1 MIYLDV
7 DGVIADFEMGVRALG
22 YTGSILGSA
31 GNSCGET
38 LEQFMAK
45 NYKQIFRTA
54 PPTNHMRF
62 FQRMYKEVN
71 SNAPSERIYGRRVDG
86 MEILTA
92 MGSHYKE
99 EHIET
104 VKENKYWW
112 LSQFG
117 FERKDIIIVPQA
129 EDKLAYCKPG
139 DVLYD
144 DKRWTIKRWNQLGGH
159 GFLVYCEPSWSATDD

>member
-38 LEQFMAK
+38 LEQFMAA
-45 NYKQIFRTA
+45 NYKKIFRTA
-54 PPTNHMRF
+54 PPTNHMQF
-62 FQRMYKEVN
+62 FVHMYWDNHPNMK
-71 SNAPSERIYGRRVDG
+71 
-86 MEILTA
+86 ILTA

-112 LSQFG
+112 LGQFG
-117 FERKDIIIVPQA
+117 FEREDIIIVPQA
-129 EDKLAYCKPG
+129 ADKLQYCQPG

-144 DKRWTIKRWNQLGGH
+144 DKRWTIKRWNELGGH
-159 GFLVYCEPSWSATDD
+159 GFLVYCEPSWSVTDD

>member
-22 YTGSILGSA
+22 YTGSIA
-31 GNSCGET
+31 GTAGHSCGET
-38 LEQFMAK
+38 LEQFMAA
-45 NYKQIFRTA
+45 NYEKIFRTA

-62 FQRMYKEVN
+62 FQRMYQVEN
-71 SNAPSERIYGRRVDG
+71 SLGDKN
-86 MEILTA
+86 MKILTA

-112 LSQFG
+112 LGQFG
-117 FERKDIIIVPQA
+117 FEREDIIIVPQA
-129 EDKLAYCKPG
+129 ADKLQYCQPG

-159 GFLVYCEPSWSATDD
+159 GFLVYCEPSWSVTDD

>member
-7 DGVIADFEMGVRALG
+7 DGVIADFEVGVRALG

-38 LEQFMAK
+38 LEQFMAT
-45 NYKQIFRTA
+45 NYEKIFRTA
-54 PPTNHMRF
+54 PPTNHMQF
-62 FQRMYKEVN
+62 FIDMYWDNQPNMK
-71 SNAPSERIYGRRVDG
+71 
-86 MEILTA
+86 ILTA
-92 MGSHYKE
+92 MGTHYKE

-112 LSQFG
+112 LGQFG
-117 FERKDIIIVPQA
+117 FEREDIIIVPQA
-129 EDKLAYCKPG
+129 EDKLQYCQPG
-139 DVLYD
+139 DVQYD

-159 GFLVYCEPSWSATDD
+159 GFLVYCEPAWSATDD